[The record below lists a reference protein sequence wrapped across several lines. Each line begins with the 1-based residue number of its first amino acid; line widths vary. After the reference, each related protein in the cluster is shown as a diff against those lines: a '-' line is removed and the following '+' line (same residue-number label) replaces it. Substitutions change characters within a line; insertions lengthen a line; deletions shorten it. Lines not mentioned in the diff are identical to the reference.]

1 MRIYRGAYLASY
13 IDVVNPAKKTD
24 YKKLDGEKPC

>member
-1 MRIYRGAYLASY
+1 MRIYRGACLASY